1 MENKYLEFHELKKD
15 LINKLTSIQ
24 DGDLLLSSSDCL
36 VDDKT
41 NIDTLQN
48 CVQSMA
54 TLWEKGADLAR
65 NERNVYE

>member
-1 MENKYLEFHELKKD
+1 MENKYIEFHELKKD
-15 LINKLTSIQ
+15 LINKLSSIQ

-54 TLWEKGADLAR
+54 MLWEKGADLAR